1 VSSLH
6 TLVRAATGP
15 AKGRVVLMHGVASN
29 ERSLQAPGVAHELR
43 SYAADHAL
51 TPAMQADF
59 TAWSAR
65 QLLSSD

>member
-1 VSSLH
+1 
-6 TLVRAATGP
+6 
-15 AKGRVVLMHGVASN
+15 MHGVASN